1 MIKLELSELISK
13 LTPELKQDL
22 ESAAGDCLSR
32 QHFTVTVE
40 HWLFQQLKRGSSI
53 WIEVLESVSIEP
65 FLLINELE
73 MALSTMAKGNDS
85 PPSIS
90 SELVELIKDAWL
102 IASINQMSSKIT
114 PYHIIMVGINRLSMG
129 SIFCYGCQSV
139 EDLMKKVSLSW
150 IQSKAEFTNE
160 TIKGGQ
166 REDSH
171 TSFDAH
177 TALDKYCKNITQQA
191 NEGELDSVIGRH
203 DEIRKAIDILCRR
216 KQNNP
221 ILVGEPGVGK
231 TAIVEGLACR
241 IVEKTVPSVLLNT
254 VIYSLD
260 LALLQ
265 AGASIKGEFENRL
278 KDILNEVKASTE
290 KIIIFIDEAH
300 SLIGAGGK
308 EGQGDAA
315 NILKPALAR
324 GDFKTLA
331 ATTWAEYKKYF
342 EKDAALTRRFQLIS
356 VNEPTEEVSIQILRG
371 TSVSLS
377 EHHQVRI
384 SDKALEAAVSLSVR
398 YLPDRQLPDKA
409 ISLLDTACARIA
421 LSQVA
426 EPHQIESEKV
436 HLSQL
441 QTELIALEGEVALG
455 NDHQNRIQQIEKEI
469 KYSNNELT
477 TLNTRWQEE
486 KKLTDELLALELKVL
501 NGDKGGQ
508 FVDELSKQRQ
518 TLSQIQGDHPLVHS
532 IVDDIAIATVIALWT
547 GIPVGN
553 MLEDE
558 VDRLVNLE
566 KNIAKR
572 VVGQSGPIK
581 SIADSIRISR
591 TGLGDIRKPMG
602 VFLMCGPSGVGK
614 TETALALSEQLF
626 GGEQYLTTLNM
637 TEFKEEHK
645 VSMLLGA
652 PAGYV
657 GYGQGGVLTEA
668 VRKKP
673 YGVLL
678 LDEMEKAHSG
688 VHDIFYQI
696 FDKGCINDSEGRNIS
711 FKNILIIMT
720 SNAADKLISELC
732 STHSISIDK
741 LAVEINDEMQRY
753 FKPAFLGRC
762 TLVPYYPLTESELS
776 QIAKL
781 VIARIAE
788 RIKAHYSAKL
798 ECTQQAYDY
807 LLGLNQSPETGARA
821 IEQIVQMK
829 ILPKLSTACIEKL
842 VGGEKFKL
850 VKIDYNEVLNISLH

>member
-1 MIKLELSELISK
+1 MVKLELSELISK

-40 HWLFQQLKRGSSI
+40 HWLFQQLKRGCSI
-53 WIEVLESVSIEP
+53 WIEVLESVSMEP
-65 FLLINELE
+65 FPLLNELE
-73 MALSTMAKGNDS
+73 AALSAMPKGNDS

-102 IASINQMSSKIT
+102 IASINQTSSKIT
-114 PYHIIMVGINRLSMG
+114 TYHLIMVGINRLSTG
-129 SIFCYGCQSV
+129 SIFCYGCQSI
-139 EDLMKKVSLSW
+139 EDLMKKISLSW
-150 IQSKAEFTNE
+150 IQSKAEPLNQSISSVKTDRNE
-160 TIKGGQ
+160 SMEQ
-166 REDSH
+166 
-171 TSFDAH
+171 H
-177 TALDKYCKNITQQA
+177 TALEKYCKNITREA
-191 NEGELDSVIGRH
+191 KNGELDAVIGRH

-241 IVEKTVPSVLLNT
+241 IAEKMVPSVLIGT

-290 KIIIFIDEAH
+290 KMIIFIDEAH

-308 EGQGDAA
+308 EGQNDAA
-315 NILKPALAR
+315 NILKPALSR

-331 ATTWAEYKKYF
+331 ATTWVEYKKYF
-342 EKDAALTRRFQLIS
+342 EKDAALTRRFQLIA
-356 VNEPTEEVSIQILRG
+356 VNEPSEETSIQILRG

-377 EHHQVRI
+377 EHHKVRI
-384 SDKALEAAVSLSVR
+384 SDKALEAAVGLSVR

-426 EPHQIESEKV
+426 EPHQVESEKV

-441 QTELIALEGEVALG
+441 QTELVSLEAEVALG
-455 NDHQNRIQQIEKEI
+455 NDHKARIVELEGEI
-469 KYSNNELT
+469 KETKNK
-477 TLNTRWQEE
+477 LNLLNARWKKE
-486 KKLTDELLALELKVL
+486 KKLTDEILALELKVL
-501 NGDKGGQ
+501 NGEKETQ
-508 FVDELSKQRQ
+508 FINELNTLRQ
-518 TLSQIQGDHPLVHS
+518 SLSSLQGDHPLVHS

-558 VDRLVNLE
+558 VERLINLE

-572 VVGQSGPIK
+572 VVGQFDPIK
-581 SIADSIRISR
+581 AIADSIRISR
-591 TGLGDIRKPMG
+591 TGLSDVRKPMG

-626 GGEQYLTTLNM
+626 GGEQYLTILNM

-678 LDEMEKAHSG
+678 LDEMEKAHPG

-711 FKNILIIMT
+711 FKNTLIIMT
-720 SNAADKLISELC
+720 SNAADKLISELFEEN
-732 STHSISIDK
+732 TPTMEEILLK
-741 LAVEINDEMQRY
+741 INDEIQHF

-762 TLVPYYPLTESELS
+762 TLVPYYPLTAIELT

-788 RIKAHYSAKL
+788 RIHSQYGAEL
-798 ECTQQAYDY
+798 DVTEQAYDY
-807 LLGLNQSPETGARA
+807 LIGLNQSPETGARA

-842 VGGEKFKL
+842 VEGKKFKV
-850 VKIDYNEVLNISLH
+850 VKIDYNEVLTISLH

>member
-1 MIKLELSELISK
+1 MVKLELSELISK

-40 HWLFQQLKRGSSI
+40 HWLFQQLKRGCSI
-53 WIEVLESVSIEP
+53 WIEVLESVTMEP
-65 FLLINELE
+65 FPLLNELE
-73 MALSTMAKGNDS
+73 ATLSAMPKGNDS

-102 IASINQMSSKIT
+102 IASINQTSSKIT
-114 PYHIIMVGINRLSMG
+114 PYHLIMVGINRLSAG
-129 SIFCYGCQSV
+129 SIFCYGCQSI
-139 EDLMKKVSLSW
+139 EDVMKKVSLSW
-150 IQSKAEFTNE
+150 IQSKAESTNQSISNAKPDGNVSVE
-160 TIKGGQ
+160 Q
-166 REDSH
+166 
-171 TSFDAH
+171 H
-177 TALDKYCKNITQQA
+177 TALEKYCKNITQEAQ
-191 NEGELDSVIGRH
+191 NGELDAVIGRH

-241 IVEKTVPSVLLNT
+241 IADKMVPSVLIGT

-308 EGQGDAA
+308 EGQNDAA

-356 VNEPTEEVSIQILRG
+356 VNEPSEETCIQILRG

-377 EHHQVRI
+377 EHHKVRI
-384 SDKALEAAVSLSVR
+384 SDKALEAAVELSVR

-426 EPHQIESEKV
+426 EPHQVESEKV

-441 QTELIALEGEVALG
+441 QTELIALEAEVALG
-455 NDHQNRIQQIEKEI
+455 NDHQARIAELENGIKET
-469 KYSNNELT
+469 KNELNL
-477 TLNTRWQEE
+477 LNSRWQKE
-486 KKLTDELLALELKVL
+486 KTLTDQVLALELKVL
-501 NGDKGGQ
+501 NGEKGTQ
-508 FVDELSKQRQ
+508 FINELNTLRQ
-518 TLSQIQGDHPLVHS
+518 SLSALQGEHPLVHS

-558 VDRLVNLE
+558 VERLISLE

-572 VVGQSGPIK
+572 VVGQLGPIK
-581 SIADSIRISR
+581 AIADSIRISR
-591 TGLGDIRKPMG
+591 TGLSDVRKPMG

-626 GGEQYLTTLNM
+626 GGDQYLTTLNM

-711 FKNILIIMT
+711 FKNTLIIMT

-732 STHSISIDK
+732 EDK
-741 LAVEINDEMQRY
+741 IPTIEQILLEINDEIQRF

-762 TLVPYYPLTESELS
+762 TLVPYYPLTTMELT

-788 RIKAHYSAKL
+788 RINTQYGAEL
-798 ECTQQAYDY
+798 DFTQQAYDY
-807 LLGLNQSPETGARA
+807 LIGLNQSPETGARA

-842 VGGEKFKL
+842 VEGKKFKV